1 MQTQCECI
9 SFTRRLFNS
18 IPPKRNIAPPLRV
31 SGPDAPS
38 HDDAGDWDAAA
49 LVAVAL
55 DALGLA
61 AGGLCGLDDA
71 LDGRDGGGA
80 GSLGH
85 LVLLAGLGFVYLF
98 LGGCSVASD

>member
-1 MQTQCECI
+1 MRVCLYC
-9 SFTRRLFNS
+9 RWLFQS
-18 IPPKRNIAPPLRV
+18 PPSPTKTSLPLRV
-31 SGPDAPS
+31 AGPDALS

>member
-1 MQTQCECI
+1 MALPVSPLSYQDV
-9 SFTRRLFNS
+9 
-18 IPPKRNIAPPLRV
+18 PPPSCWCPSWAL
-31 SGPDAPS
+31 S

-98 LGGCSVASD
+98 LEGCSVASD